1 MKCKSYE
8 TFFEVF
14 SNKTRLNI
22 VEFLLK
28 GPKTVN
34 EICKAV
40 GEEQSK
46 VSHNLKK
53 LMDCH
58 FLNVKREGKKRIYS
72 LNEETIIP
80 LMNLVEEHV
89 KKFCCKECTLQ

>member
-8 TFFEVF
+8 MFFEVF
-14 SNKTRLNI
+14 SNKVRLNI
-22 VEFLLK
+22 VETLMNR
-28 GPKTVN
+28 PKTVS

-58 FLNVKREGKKRIYS
+58 FLDVKKEGKKRIYS
-72 LNEETIIP
+72 LNKDTIIP
-80 LMNLVEEHV
+80 LMKLVEEHV
-89 KKFCCKECTLQ
+89 KQFCCKCCIRK